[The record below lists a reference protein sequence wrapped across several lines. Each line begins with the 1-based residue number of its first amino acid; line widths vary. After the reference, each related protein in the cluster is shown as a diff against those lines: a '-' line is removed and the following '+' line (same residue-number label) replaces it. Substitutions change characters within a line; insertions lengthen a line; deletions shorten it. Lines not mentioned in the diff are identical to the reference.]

1 MLVRK
6 SSQEIILISVTSDIQ
21 YSDFLILN
29 FMFTYFMLNFVH
41 KSWPYMANIYRTFMK
56 HLRYKVIWQSVLA
69 HKPICGQW
77 NMSSA
82 WWREVLQANTDF
94 HQLYQ
99 PLVGCAMVLLKKST
113 AHIPYHKSKKFSNG
127 VNHCVWWTKKLQQL
141 NLFFCSP
148 KLQQWKSLS
157 KECLPV
163 ENVHPC
169 QTSAHLQ

>member
-69 HKPICGQW
+69 HKPICKHW

-82 WWREVLQANTDF
+82 CWREVLRYKQIQTILSNQHSALSATS
-94 HQLYQ
+94 
-99 PLVGCAMVLLKKST
+99 VLCYGPRKAKSYC
-113 AHIPYHKSKKFSNG
+113 PYHKSKKFSNG
-127 VNHCVWWTKKLQQL
+127 VNYCVWWTK
-141 NLFFCSP
+141 NY
-148 KLQQWKSLS
+148 
-157 KECLPV
+157 
-163 ENVHPC
+163 NN
-169 QTSAHLQ
+169 